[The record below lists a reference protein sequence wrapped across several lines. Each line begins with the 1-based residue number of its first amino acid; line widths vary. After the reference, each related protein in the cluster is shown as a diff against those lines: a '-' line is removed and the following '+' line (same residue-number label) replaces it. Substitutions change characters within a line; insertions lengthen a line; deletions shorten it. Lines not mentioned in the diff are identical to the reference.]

1 MNIKDILGK
10 RYLIADG
17 GMGTVLQGKGLLPGE
32 SPEEWNIL
40 KPEEIYGVHKS
51 YFLAGSDYVL
61 TNTFGANAEKYHGKI
76 PLNEVVAAAVTIA
89 KKAAE
94 DATRSTGRQKW
105 VALDVGPTGRLIR
118 DGDFSFDESYDAFAA
133 EITAGCEAG
142 ADFVVIE
149 TMGDTLELKAAV
161 LAARENSSLPV
172 FATVALGED
181 GKLLTGADVE
191 AVAVMLEGL
200 RVDAL
205 GFNCG
210 LGPDLMR
217 PFVRR
222 LANTVSLPII
232 VKANA
237 GMPHEEEGRTV
248 FDVTPNDFAQ
258 LALELIEEGA
268 TIIGG
273 CCGTT
278 PGHIEAV
285 AKMCA
290 SLPLP
295 KPRKVP
301 SRGVISSGTHAL
313 EIALDDTVVVG
324 ERINPTGKKKL
335 KQALV
340 DGDMAYVLREAIAE
354 GEAGAQILDVN
365 VGVPGND
372 EAKVLESVV
381 KAVQGVSDLPLQI
394 DTADS
399 EALARAMRVYNGKPL
414 VNSVNG
420 KEESLSTVLPIA
432 AKYGGLV
439 VALTLDESGI
449 PPTAQGRLEIAKKI
463 IARGAEYGLKPT
475 DFIIDVLCMAVSA
488 DQSSGNTVLEAL
500 KLVRQELNLPT
511 ILGVSNISFGLPA
524 RSLLNSTFYSLAIGQ
539 GLSAAIINPLS
550 REMMA
555 TYHSA
560 RALLGKDDNCENWIK
575 VSDGLV
581 INMPSASDASAQ
593 SQFSKQGSSTAS
605 TPLQDAIRRGLKSDS
620 ASFTSTLIAQGQKPV
635 EIIDGEIVPALEVV
649 GSGFEKGRVFLP
661 QLLMSAE
668 AASAA
673 FEVIK
678 AELARTGVAA
688 ETRGPIVIATV
699 KGDIHD
705 IGKNIVKA
713 LLENYSFTV
722 IDLGRD
728 VAPEKIVET
737 IRESKARLVGLSALM
752 TTTVPA
758 MAETIRQIKEA
769 GLACK
774 VIVGGAVLTQEYANR
789 IGADYY
795 AKDAMQTVRI
805 AESIF

>member
-40 KPEEIYGVHKS
+40 KPEEIYDVHKS

-89 KKAAE
+89 KRAAE
-94 DATRSTGRQKW
+94 DAIRSTGRQKW

-118 DGDFSFDESYDAFAA
+118 DGDFSFDEAYNAFAA
-133 EITAGCEAG
+133 EIVAGSEAG

-161 LAARENSSLPV
+161 LAARENSALPV

-278 PGHIEAV
+278 PEHIEAV

-301 SRGVISSGTHAL
+301 LRGVISSGTHAL

-488 DQSSGNTVLEAL
+488 DTSSGNTVLEAL

>member
-40 KPEEIYGVHKS
+40 KPEEIYDVHKS

-76 PLNEVVAAAVTIA
+76 PLNEVVVAAVAIA
-89 KKAAE
+89 KRAAE
-94 DATRSTGRQKW
+94 DVARTTGRQKW

-118 DGDFSFDESYDAFAA
+118 DGDFSFDEAYDAFAA

-161 LAARENSSLPV
+161 LAARENSALPV

-278 PGHIEAV
+278 PEHIEAV

-301 SRGVISSGTHAL
+301 LRGVISSGTHAL